1 MRNVHREV
9 TKVDDESF
17 LWAQAKQLPKG
28 GKDLPMTVEK
38 FFTLLVKKFGM
49 T

>member
-1 MRNVHREV
+1 M
-9 TKVDDESF
+9 DDESL

-28 GKDLPMTVEK
+28 GKDLPMTAEN
-38 FFTLLVKKFGM
+38 FFTFLVKNL

>member
-1 MRNVHREV
+1 M
-9 TKVDDESF
+9 DDESL

-38 FFTLLVKKFGM
+38 KNFSHCW
-49 T
+49 